1 MPTDKK
7 KKAAVGP
14 TAVSK
19 RLATLRSL
27 IQKHGK
33 AILLLDRRVRHLERY
48 AHKHDVKAKYVV
60 KVKPLREKRTDHKA
74 TK

>member
-7 KKAAVGP
+7 KKAAQNP
-14 TAVSK
+14 KAVSK
-19 RLATLRSL
+19 KLATLRSL

-33 AILLLDRRVRHLERY
+33 AILMLDRRVRHLERY
-48 AHKHDVKAKYVV
+48 AHKHDIKAKYVV
-60 KVKPLREKRTDHKA
+60 KVKPLREKQTDHKA